1 MSRRSNR
8 RERRDKKRLEKKEKF
23 KQYDDIERISSIKS
37 LYYSGKK
44 ASRGVSW
51 KASVQ
56 RHLLMPLFKV
66 SRARR
71 DYQKGKDVRQGFI
84 EFSLCERGKERHIK
98 SVHFA
103 ERIWQKSICDNALY
117 PILTR
122 GLIYDNYA
130 SQKGKGTHF
139 AENRFTNFLRK
150 FYRKHQRNGY
160 VLMIDFKGY
169 FENIPHEPLKR
180 NFKEKFTD
188 EKVIALANDFVD
200 AFGDRGLGLGSET
213 SQINAIAHINR
224 IDHYIKEVERI
235 KYYGRYMDDSF
246 IIHESKAF
254 LEELL
259 ERLDKFYKD
268 YGVIINRKKT
278 KIISLK
284 HGFTFLKTRFYITE
298 TGKIIKKPC
307 RESATR
313 ERRKLKKQ
321 ALLVAKKIMKKEEVL
336 QSFNSWCGS
345 MIHRNAR
352 KTIFSMEKLYKK
364 LFEKE
369 QK

>member
-1 MSRRSNR
+1 MSRRRKR
-8 RERRDKKRLEKKEKF
+8 RERREQKRAKKKEELKR
-23 KQYDDIERISSIKS
+23 YDNIESVSGVKS
-37 LYYSGKK
+37 LYYSAKK

-51 KASVQ
+51 KESVQ
-56 RHLLMPLFKV
+56 RYLLTPLFKV

-71 DYQKGKDVRQGFI
+71 DYQKGKDLRQGFI
-84 EFSLCERGKERHIK
+84 EFTLCERGKERHIK

-103 ERIWQKSICDNALY
+103 ERVWQKSICENALY
-117 PILTR
+117 PILTK

-150 FYRKHQRNGY
+150 FYRKNGRNGY
-160 VLMIDFKGY
+160 VLLIDFKGY

-180 NFKEKFTD
+180 TFREKFTD
-188 EKVIALANDFVD
+188 NKLIALADDFVD
-200 AFGDRGLGLGSET
+200 AFGERGLGLGSET

-235 KYYGRYMDDSF
+235 KFYGRYMDDSF
-246 IIHESKAF
+246 IIHESKDF
-254 LEELL
+254 LKELL
-259 ERLDKFYKD
+259 ERLDKFYKE

-278 KIISLK
+278 KIISLR
-284 HGFTFLKTRFYITE
+284 HSFSFLKTRYSITE

-307 RESATR
+307 RDSITR

-321 ALLVAKKIMKKEEVL
+321 AILVDKGIMKIEEVK
-336 QSFNSWCGS
+336 QSFSSWRGS

-352 KTIFSMEKLYKK
+352 KTIYSMEKLYKK
-364 LFEKE
+364 LFVKE